1 MGVIPFENLHSG
13 WEPAER
19 MYSDR
24 AIFVGLP
31 KSVSGRAVTANV
43 DGVEG
48 FRVVGF

>member
-1 MGVIPFENLHSG
+1 MSK
-13 WEPAER
+13 PAER